1 LIDANAPS
9 KTNAA
14 NNGVDVGGGSG
25 IVSFSCVRNVM
36 LKKKKKQD
44 NFNKCSASLPKSQ
57 KQQNENELV
66 FLVLSQA
73 MPSRLNKS
81 TRVSFWSMY
90 ASKFASCR
98 LPRMLGRLRGEYRVS
113 SRSLRKPQ
121 NFSGPRSWV
130 MPLQVP

>member
-81 TRVSFWSMY
+81 TRVSLGPCMLRT
-90 ASKFASCR
+90 SCR
-98 LPRMLGRLRGEYRVS
+98 LPGPGRVVMNIVKIASQTANVS
-113 SRSLRKPQ
+113 AVCVH
-121 NFSGPRSWV
+121 G
-130 MPLQVP
+130 